1 MPGFVPGPRQRQIHT
16 VDSFIRLSDLRRYP
30 NMTEPLTLEPDS
42 SRLYLYGDWT
52 LQHYQQLLKQMVPPV
67 QPIKLLDGSGLTAL
81 DTAGAALL
89 VRVLGPEQL
98 SRLIDSAVGFAE
110 ERRALLL
117 AVAKVMSNR
126 EPAFNKK
133 TGYRFGD
140 AMGKLGYTV
149 SDQWQQLLLFLSF
162 TGQTLSAFVAGLPR
176 PWRWRV
182 TALVAQIH
190 QTGLNAVPIVALLN
204 FLVGAVVAFLGATVL
219 RDFGATVYTVD
230 LVAYSFMRE
239 LGPLLAA
246 ILLAGRTASAFTAQI
261 GSMKIN
267 EELDALQVQGL
278 SPIGLLVLPRLL
290 ALLITLPL
298 LSFIAILAGMTGGA
312 AVAVLSLDISL
323 TRYLAIVREV
333 PVQHM
338 LLGLSKTPVFALFI
352 ALIGCIEGFKVRDS
366 AQSVGEHTT
375 SAVVQSIV
383 VVIVLDAI
391 AALFFMGMGW

>member
-1 MPGFVPGPRQRQIHT
+1 
-16 VDSFIRLSDLRRYP
+16 
-30 NMTEPLTLEPDS
+30 MTEPLTLEPDS
-42 SRLYLYGDWT
+42 SRLYLHGDWT
-52 LQHYQQLLKQMVPPV
+52 LQYYGQLLKQTVPPA
-67 QPIKLLDGSGLTAL
+67 QPIELMDGSGLTAL

-89 VRVLGPEQL
+89 VRVLGAEQL
-98 SRLIDSAVGFAE
+98 SRLADSAVGLAE

-117 AVAKVMSNR
+117 AVATAMSNR
-126 EPAFNKK
+126 EGFINPRA
-133 TGYRFGD
+133 GYRFGD
-140 AMGKLGYTV
+140 GIEKLGYRV
-149 SDQWQQLLLFLSF
+149 SDNWLQLMLFLSF
-162 TGQTLSAFVAGLPR
+162 TGQTLSTLVRGLSR

-182 TALVAQIH
+182 TALVAQIQ

-204 FLVGAVVAFLGATVL
+204 FVVGAVVAFLGATVL

-246 ILLAGRTASAFTAQI
+246 ILMAGRTASAFTAQI
-261 GSMKIN
+261 GSMKVN

-298 LSFIAILAGMTGGA
+298 LSFIAVLAGMAGGA
-312 AVAVLSLDISL
+312 AVSVLSLDISL
-323 TRYLAIVREV
+323 TRYLDIVQEV
-333 PVQHM
+333 PLQHM
-338 LLGLSKTPVFALFI
+338 VLGLSKTPVFAMFI
-352 ALIGCIEGFKVRDS
+352 ALIGCLEGFKVRDS

-375 SAVVQSIV
+375 SSVVQSIV
-383 VVIVLDAI
+383 AVIVLDAI

>member
-1 MPGFVPGPRQRQIHT
+1 MA
-16 VDSFIRLSDLRRYP
+16 
-30 NMTEPLTLEPDS
+30 EPLTLEPDS
-42 SRLYLYGDWT
+42 SRLYLHGDRT
-52 LQHYQQLLKQMVPPV
+52 LQYYEQLLKQSVPPAQEV
-67 QPIKLLDGSGLTAL
+67 GLLDASGLSAL
-81 DTAGAALL
+81 DTSGAALL
-89 VRVLGPEQL
+89 VRLLGAEQL
-98 SRLIDSAVGFAE
+98 SRLIGTAVGLPD
-110 ERRALLL
+110 ERRALLR
-117 AVAKVMSNR
+117 AVAEAMANR
-126 EPAFNKK
+126 EEIRKAK
-133 TGYRFGD
+133 TKYRLGDVLTRFG
-140 AMGKLGYTV
+140 ARVAAHSSTMV
-149 SDQWQQLLLFLSF
+149 LFLSF
-162 TGQTLSAFVAGLPR
+162 TGQTLSTLIMVLPC

-219 RDFGATVYTVD
+219 ADFGATVYTVD

-246 ILLAGRTASAFTAQI
+246 ILMAGRTASAFTAQI
-261 GSMKIN
+261 GSMKVN

-312 AVAVLSLDISL
+312 AVSMLSLDISL
-323 TRYLAIVREV
+323 TRYLAIVQEV
-333 PVQHM
+333 PLQHM
-338 LLGLSKTPVFALFI
+338 LLGLSKTPVFAMFI
-352 ALIGCIEGFKVRDS
+352 ALIGCLEGFKVRAS

-383 VVIVLDAI
+383 AVIVLDAI